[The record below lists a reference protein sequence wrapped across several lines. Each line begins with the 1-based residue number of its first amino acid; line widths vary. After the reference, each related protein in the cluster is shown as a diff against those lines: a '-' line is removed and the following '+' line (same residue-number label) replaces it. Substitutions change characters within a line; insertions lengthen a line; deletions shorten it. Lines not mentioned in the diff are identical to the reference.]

1 MNQQY
6 KKVEKQNKTSNV
18 LKLAKATMP
27 LLGNVAP
34 NFTANL
40 FFKLFTTPK
49 KIPLK
54 PPHLEILNRSN
65 SFSYTINDV
74 WGIEESIKIVGYSW
88 NRSGSKKILLVHGW
102 NGKASDYYK
111 LIPELIDNDFQ
122 IDAID
127 CKAHGDSEGKRSSML
142 DFIYSLNGYFDNFGV
157 PDIIIGHSLGAT
169 ASIFSAIDK
178 NLYIDKI
185 VLLANPI
192 IMKNAFFA
200 GFDQINLPQKSQKLV
215 FESAEKLLGKK
226 IDDFDLTKV
235 ELNNFHDIL
244 EIYVDHDEEISN
256 EDTMKLLQ
264 THPEIHS
271 IKINNCGHNY
281 IHRNSKA
288 IQNILQFIKK

>member
-6 KKVEKQNKTSNV
+6 KKLEKQNKTSKV

-65 SFSYTINDV
+65 SFSYNISDV
-74 WGIEESIKIVGYSW
+74 WGIEASIKITGYSW
-88 NRSGSKKILLVHGW
+88 NKSGTKKILLVHGW
-102 NGKASDYYK
+102 NGKAADYYK
-111 LIPELIDNDFQ
+111 LIPELIENDFQ

-127 CKAHGDSEGKRSSML
+127 CKAHGESEGKRSSML
-142 DFIYSLNGYFDNFGV
+142 DFIYSLNGYFENFGA

-178 NLYIDKI
+178 NLQINKI

-192 IMKNAFFA
+192 IMKNAFLT
-200 GFDQINLPQKSQKLV
+200 GFEQIKLPQKSQILV

-226 IDDFDLTKV
+226 IDDFDLTKID
-235 ELNNFHDIL
+235 LNNFK
-244 EIYVDHDEEISN
+244 EIFELYVDQDDEISN
-256 EDTMKLLQ
+256 EDTLKFLQ
-264 THPEIHS
+264 SHPDIQS
-271 IKINNCGHNY
+271 MKINNCGHNY
-281 IHRNSKA
+281 IHRNGKA
-288 IQNILQFIKK
+288 IQAILQFIKK